1 MLGILP
7 FAWMRALRLKRLSM
21 PFSLKNLS
29 IRLQVLLPVLFTM
42 IALVIALWITK
53 VNLTHEQQAIAD
65 NTHALVRYKDTIA
78 QIDDTIYPLR
88 ISAVYAI
95 YDAER
100 RNNFIAELREGLT
113 EVQSALSSIEQDA
126 QFSRDVPVVK
136 QSIEIYVAESQKMV
150 ALFNRLDQG
159 LATREEANVFIQSF
173 RETGNRM
180 ISAINDLSQKV
191 NHYATTSMEQSAQSN
206 AVVMRNAMITVLSVL
221 MLSVLAA
228 WLLSGQIV
236 APINSLQ
243 SVMRKLAQGDLSVK
257 ADADGENEIAKLS
270 QDVNTT
276 VTQLYTTVEQLTRIS
291 EEVASASTELAA
303 VMTQAESNAQME
315 LMEIEQVASAVNEL
329 ASTADNVSD
338 NASSADATARE
349 ADELAKS
356 GLAIFKESSQ
366 ASEQMALALNDA
378 ARVVLRL
385 KEQSEQISN
394 VIEVIRGVSDQTNLL
409 ALNAAIEAARAG
421 ESGRGFAVVA
431 DEVRMLAARTQ
442 ASTKEIQA
450 IIEELQTQSTMANDS
465 MQTSLDMLTQN
476 KALTA
481 KANDALIGITESV
494 SDINDSNAQVAT
506 AAEQQSHVT
515 QDINRN
521 VSNMSAL
528 VHQNVTGIS
537 QSASASNEL
546 SHLAE
551 KQKAQLSF
559 FKL

>member
-1 MLGILP
+1 
-7 FAWMRALRLKRLSM
+7 M

-206 AVVMRNAMITVLSVL
+206 AVVIRNAMITVLSVL

-521 VSNMSAL
+521 VSNMSTL

-551 KQKAQLSF
+551 KQKVQLSF

>member
-1 MLGILP
+1 
-7 FAWMRALRLKRLSM
+7 M

-303 VMTQAESNAQME
+303 VMTQAESSAQME

-450 IIEELQTQSTMANDS
+450 IIEELQTQSIMANDS

-521 VSNMSAL
+521 VSNMSTL

>member
-1 MLGILP
+1 
-7 FAWMRALRLKRLSM
+7 M

>member
-494 SDINDSNAQVAT
+494 SDINDANAQVAT

-521 VSNMSAL
+521 VSNMSTL

>member
-1 MLGILP
+1 
-7 FAWMRALRLKRLSM
+7 M

-126 QFSRDVPVVK
+126 QFSRYIPVVK
-136 QSIEIYVAESQKMV
+136 QSIEVYVAESQKMV

-191 NHYATTSMEQSAQSN
+191 NHYATTSMDQSAQSN

-366 ASEQMALALNDA
+366 DSEQMALALNDA

-494 SDINDSNAQVAT
+494 SDINDSNTQVAT

-521 VSNMSAL
+521 VSNMSTL

>member
-1 MLGILP
+1 M
-7 FAWMRALRLKRLSM
+7 
-21 PFSLKNLS
+21 
-29 IRLQVLLPVLFTM
+29 
-42 IALVIALWITK
+42 
-53 VNLTHEQQAIAD
+53 
-65 NTHALVRYKDTIA
+65 VRYKDTIA

-315 LMEIEQVASAVNEL
+315 LMEIEQVASAANEL

-521 VSNMSAL
+521 VSNMSTL